1 MAYAPGVVSTAPNYN
16 TLGRVQT
23 GFQGLGAIRE
33 AAPDALATSIDQ
45 IFGNKANIH
54 ATSVVNDLDAL
65 HSAPH
70 GTTGIPYA
78 ISGTATV
85 VQLAVAQRLADYVDP
100 IKALLGVGVHREQK
114 IIIKRQYV
122 AGGGAGIVPERA
134 PARTVALM
142 EDVRE
147 VVLTRYGGDIEFNM
161 NLLLR
166 PEDARREMSLKVAA
180 QEKALEEALTNIGY
194 DMLLSEG
201 TNLVSALIR
210 SNHLLHSDGAAARQS
225 GNTSKYMI
233 NHAERI
239 YMTSV
244 FGAMNKF
251 PYPVHNLLAAAK
263 KASAYDVSRATKT
276 VMILPHGLP
285 ELLKYTRPETMV
297 YNVSGTGPEPLQM
310 ELDGGHLDPSTGCT
324 IFTHIPP
331 SSNIHGSAN
340 PVAERSALSGNVTI
354 AIVSPGADAAEN
366 AMIFDW
372 KTLSK
377 RKRSDFVSGL
387 SEEAKTVD
395 TSGDGVPSA
404 DASVD
409 AVKPAAEGKDFVQIL
424 TFSMSSAILGVPGGG
439 CGELLIGYPSTALST
454 NASTESGRMQLRCYL
469 GSVLY
474 RPEDVLIMPDVSFDG
489 LVDVQQFTGTADK
502 TNYYNIPE
510 GKEDEMSLSSINP
523 SIKESKYGGSFKIMA
538 HKCSLWKGDKLVRT
552 NEGHL
557 GPLDSPEQHIKVFG
571 TQVYDAGPPLQA
583 SRNTML

>member
-33 AAPDALATSIDQ
+33 AAPDALATSINE
-45 IFGNKANIH
+45 IFGTKANIH

-225 GNTSKYMI
+225 GDSSKYMI

-285 ELLKYTRPETMV
+285 ELLKYTRPEKMV

-354 AIVSPGADAAEN
+354 AIVSPEADAAGEGE

-377 RKRSDFVSGL
+377 RKRSDMVATVKDGEEKSSGN
-387 SEEAKTVD
+387 
-395 TSGDGVPSA
+395 
-404 DASVD
+404 
-409 AVKPAAEGKDFVQIL
+409 DFVQIL

-489 LVDVQQFTGTADK
+489 LVDVQQFEGK
-502 TNYYNIPE
+502 VVGEKGNYYDIPDDKVE
-510 GKEDEMSLSSINP
+510 TEEMSLSSINP
-523 SIKESKYGGSFKIMA
+523 SIKESKVSGGFKIMA